1 MRNKNYHYSVLLTLG
16 VLFGTPLTGCVSID
30 PASVR
35 ATKGAPESARVDKLE
50 IPYDDSLPTYALAVQ
65 TFVQEGPTGQVRV
78 DHHEQTDNHSLSNGG
93 WSKKGG
99 WKERS
104 ESSGIDSQRLD
115 SKQAEKGGSNSAP
128 ERTRRP
134 STQGSATVQQAGLND
149 GNERES
155 GDPQRRTKVDFN
167 RNTHNES
174 SREFDERSSGGSRNH
189 TDSSRHHDSTTVV
202 TGRSWNVDRR
212 DTNIAAQ
219 FTSSLSGVKNFRL
232 LDPAS
237 VAARGG
243 GIFTAVLPEGV
254 KGPYIIRAIVTE
266 EVYEVEGD
274 RTRVR
279 LPGIFAVKNS
289 HVEGVVVLDIT
300 VTDGSTG
307 AIVTA
312 FSSEGT
318 FKNQDNRA
326 SGGLLIPLYERH
338 SFARSVVTQAQRVAL
353 NEAAQRIFNAL
364 KDYQ

>member
-1 MRNKNYHYSVLLTLG
+1 MQNKRHYSSVVILGLLVSSL
-16 VLFGTPLTGCVSID
+16 TPGCTSID

-35 ATKGAPESARVDKLE
+35 ATKGAPASAQVDRLE
-50 IPYDDSLPTYALAVQ
+50 IPYDDSLPTYALAVK

-78 DHHEQTDNHSLSNGG
+78 DNHEQTDDHTLTKGG

-99 WKERS
+99 WKENAEANS
-104 ESSGIDSQRLD
+104 IDSQRLD
-115 SKQAEKGGSNSAP
+115 TKEATRGGSNSP
-128 ERTRRP
+128 SNRTQKP
-134 STQGSATVQQAGLND
+134 TTQGSATVQQAGLASVEDRD
-149 GNERES
+149 GSET
-155 GDPQRRTKVDFN
+155 QRRRREDFN
-167 RNTHNES
+167 RNTHSES
-174 SREFDERSSGGSRNH
+174 SREFSEKSSGGSRNH

-237 VAARGG
+237 VASRGG
-243 GIFTAVLPEGV
+243 GIFTAMLPEGV
-254 KGPYIIRAIVTE
+254 KGPYIVKAIVTE
-266 EVYEVEGD
+266 EVYEVEGG

-279 LPGIFAVKNS
+279 LPGIFAVKSS

-318 FKNQDNRA
+318 FKNQDNRG
-326 SGGLLIPLYERH
+326 SVGVLLPLYERH

-353 NEAAQRIFNAL
+353 NDAAQRIFNAL
-364 KDYQ
+364 REYQ

>member
-1 MRNKNYHYSVLLTLG
+1 MHNKRHYLSLVVLGLLLSSLT
-16 VLFGTPLTGCVSID
+16 PGCTSID

-99 WKERS
+99 WNEKS
-104 ESSGIDSQRLD
+104 ETNSIDSQRLD
-115 SKQAEKGGSNSAP
+115 TKEAGRGGSNSGP
-128 ERTRRP
+128 NRTQRP
-134 STQGSATVQQAGLND
+134 TSQGSASIQQARLSNVD
-149 GNERES
+149 DRDAT
-155 GDPQRRTKVDFN
+155 DPQRRRREDYN
-167 RNTHNES
+167 RNTHTES
-174 SREFDERSSGGSRNH
+174 SREFNQKSSGGSRNH
-189 TDSSRHHDSTTVV
+189 TDSSRHHDSTTVI

-237 VAARGG
+237 VASRGG
-243 GIFTAVLPEGV
+243 GIFTAILPEGV
-254 KGPYIIRAIVTE
+254 KGPYIVKAIVTE

-279 LPGIFAVKNS
+279 LPGIFAVKSS

-307 AIVTA
+307 AVVTA

-318 FKNQDNRA
+318 FKNQDNRG
-326 SGGLLIPLYERH
+326 SIGVLLPVYERH

-353 NEAAQRIFNAL
+353 NDAAQRIFNAL
-364 KDYQ
+364 RDYQ